1 MDANERSL
9 QSKCQRGQQWKQSRK
24 LVLNYMHT
32 PYTHADSKHW
42 MILLYCAMLRLLWDI
57 HKIWDYQ
64 RMFWTRKPCH
74 WNKWRWD
81 HFIIIIIFIEDATEK
96 LRPKEMEMKTKFNCY
111 KLKFKTNHSS
121 FKIHFICCFDKSCL
135 VCQALLLYRGTNYIP
150 NHWFYIKALDKI
162 QCCFQL
168 KWTKQRKSARST
180 DSVLLSTHLS
190 E

>member
-1 MDANERSL
+1 MSTNGFEYGPCIHIAGCLFTSMLFDQKDKWDFFFISKMDANERSL

-64 RMFWTRKPCH
+64 RIFWTRKPCH

-81 HFIIIIIFIEDATEK
+81 HFIIIIIFIENATEK
-96 LRPKEMEMKTKFNCY
+96 LKPKEMEIVQQSLIVTNWNS
-111 KLKFKTNHSS
+111 KLIIRLSRSILFVVL
-121 FKIHFICCFDKSCL
+121 IR
-135 VCQALLLYRGTNYIP
+135 VVWYAR
-150 NHWFYIKALDKI
+150 HWFY
-162 QCCFQL
+162 
-168 KWTKQRKSARST
+168 TKSL
-180 DSVLLSTHLS
+180 VLYKGTR
-190 E
+190 